1 MSHHKIENSRPTLE
15 RWPTALP
22 AELIGPALAQVE
34 IAFNH
39 GNIEEAHAAVDRV
52 FEAITAPPVQVTL
65 ESPLVDLGI
74 PLRLVNS
81 FQADG
86 IMTIRQLCELN
97 VTEVTGRRNFGTR
110 NTEAIKLAL
119 SRHGWSLRHEAVTV
133 SALKPLPTG
142 KQWLDRVARRTA

>member
-52 FEAITAPPVQVTL
+52 FEAIAAPPVQVTL
-65 ESPLVDLGI
+65 ESPLIELGL
-74 PLRLVNS
+74 PVRVVNELEE
-81 FQADG
+81 AG
-86 IMTIRQLCELN
+86 VLTVRGLCEESIWSLGN
-97 VTEVTGRRNFGTR
+97 IRNFGPLKVQ
-110 NTEAIKLAL
+110 EVVDAVE
-119 SRHGWSLRHEAVTV
+119 RHGYRLREPMRAVQ
-133 SALKPLPTG
+133 SA
-142 KQWLDRVARRTA
+142 